1 MRERKME
8 TSFDLLRLELE
19 QFVAERDWKQFHT
32 PKNMATCIAVE
43 AGELLEHYLWTQDGS
58 GPFPKG
64 TAPPEKSEVAAEAAD
79 IFMSLLNYCRVMDID
94 LIEVTREKLKT
105 LETKYPVE
113 LSKGSA
119 EKSPG
124 EPKV

>member
-1 MRERKME
+1 ME

-19 QFVAERDWKQFHT
+19 QFVTARDWKQFHT

-43 AGELLEHYLWTQDGS
+43 AGELLEHYIWTRDGE

-64 TAPPEKSEVAAEAAD
+64 TEAPAKSAVSAEAAD

-105 LETKYPVE
+105 LQSKYPVE
-113 LSKGSA
+113 LSRGSA

-124 EPKV
+124 DRDA